1 MIKVCIA
8 RIVMPMDVIAMFAL
22 ISVYVMGVIMFTTWA
37 KLGMVIKVNYRG
49 WYKQCGDDTYECQKC
64 HDIIPYHERLRHIGK
79 HNYNGDKK

>member
-1 MIKVCIA
+1 MIA
-8 RIVMPMDVIAMFAL
+8 MLMDVIATFAL

-49 WYKQCGDDTYECQKC
+49 WYKQCSPNTYEYECQKC
-64 HDIIPYHERLRHIGK
+64 HEIVLNYERMRHIGK